1 MIIIEIIIFF
11 SSIFYFF
18 LQNSFSSYQI
28 IETIE
33 INIKNILSKIKHLC
47 IVFIIINNTNL

>member
-11 SSIFYFF
+11 STIFYFF
-18 LQNSFSSYQI
+18 LQNTFSSYQI
-28 IETIE
+28 IVTIE

-47 IVFIIINNTNL
+47 IVFIILNNTNL